1 MATDPFVH
9 LRVAS
14 GYSMMYGANQPDE
27 LVAAAAGYG
36 MDALALTDRD
46 GLSGAVRFV
55 QACTTAGIHPIV
67 GVDLAVL
74 PLDGLPTAGRG
85 RRTPARGGTERDPRL
100 PRLTV
105 LARPDGGWA
114 ALCRLISAVHAA
126 GERAT
131 PIATTDLI
139 CDHAAG
145 GDLVVLAGADAEIG
159 RAIARKDRSAAV
171 RWLTEWRR
179 RLPPGGFVIGVE
191 HHLRAGHGPGSGS
204 FAARLQSL
212 AEAEGVPSVL
222 SNAVR
227 MTTPDRAPVLDILDA
242 SRRLVPL
249 AGHNVDR
256 STAECWLKPGVA
268 MHLVA
273 DDLARRG
280 GGDAGALLARTRA
293 LAETCRLDAA
303 ADLGIG
309 IVHLPELGAGRAGD
323 NGTLPGTATG
333 TAAAADAAATLL
345 HRCRA
350 GIPRRWANPPA
361 EVADRL
367 AEELAVV
374 ARHGFETYFLTV
386 ADIVDSIRAR
396 GVRCAARGSGAGS
409 LINYL
414 LGISGVDPIE
424 HDLVFE
430 RFLSPLRHEL
440 PDIDLD
446 VESARRPEIYD
457 MIIDDYGTDRVACV
471 AMVETYR
478 VRHAVRDVGAALS
491 LPPAEVDA
499 IAKAF
504 PHLRASRARSALAEL
519 PELRAAGLADS
530 RLELFF
536 RLVEGLDGLPRHL
549 ALHPCGIVLSDR
561 TLLDRTPV
569 QNSHQNYPLSQ
580 FDKDDVEAMGLL
592 KLDVL
597 GIRMQSAMAHA
608 VAEIDRTCDERIDLD
623 ALPHDD
629 EATFELVRSTETLG
643 CFQIESPGQRELIG
657 KFAPETFADLIIDIS
672 LFRPGPVKSDMVRPF
687 LEARQGWAEA
697 HYLHPDLREVLAETF
712 GVVVFHEQVMRII
725 ATVAGCS
732 VAVGDAAR
740 RKLGTPEGQEE
751 VRTWFVDRAR
761 QRDYP
766 EEVIT
771 RVWQVLAA
779 FGSFGFCKAHAA
791 AFALPTYQ
799 SAWLKAHYPAH
810 FLAGVLTHDPGMYPK
825 RLLLEEARRR
835 GVRVLGPDVN
845 ASDDRYRA
853 EALPDGGWGLRV
865 GLADLLGIDS
875 EELARIVAG
884 QPFDSLTDFW
894 RRARPDQPTAER
906 LVVAGAFDELYGI
919 NIARVPGR
927 RNRRDL
933 MLAVADLHRAD
944 RAHRKAGHGPGQPS
958 LELAGAAV
966 TDPMGFPT
974 DVPLSGLPE
983 MSDTDRVRAE
993 LDVLGLDISRHVVDF
1008 HRPMLDAIGV
1018 TRAADLLRQRNQSE
1032 VLVAGV
1038 KVATQTPPVRSG
1050 QRVVFLTLDDAS
1062 GPADAAFFAN
1072 AADWVGTVFA
1082 GWLLLVRGVVRR
1094 SGPRGISLR
1103 ATGCWDL
1110 PALDAIWRETL
1121 RTGTRADAAAAVRAV
1136 LEGPAPGAGEG
1147 DGGPGV
1153 NRVLVHASGFTQSAY
1168 ADVRTAGSVEPRRN
1182 LWHASPG
1189 SSGPTA
1195 GGGSGMRTTGRG
1207 W

>member
-14 GYSMMYGANQPDE
+14 GYSLMYGANQPAD
-27 LVAAAAGYG
+27 LVTAAAEYG

-46 GLSGAVRFV
+46 GVSGAVRFV
-55 QACTTAGIHPIV
+55 QACTTAGIDPIV

-74 PLDGLPTAGRG
+74 PLDGLPTSSRG
-85 RRTPARGGTERDPRL
+85 RRTPARGGAERDPRL
-100 PRLTV
+100 PRMTV

-126 GERAT
+126 GQRNI

-139 CDHAAG
+139 CDHASG

-159 RAIARKDRSAAV
+159 RAVARKDRSAAV

-179 RLPPGGFVIGVE
+179 RLPQDSFVIGVE
-191 HHLRAGHGPGSGS
+191 HHLRAGHGPGSGA

-212 AEAEGVPSVL
+212 AEAEGIPSVL

-227 MTTPDRAPVLDILDA
+227 MTTPDRAPVVDILDA

-293 LAETCRLDAA
+293 LADRCRLDAA

-309 IVHLPELGAGRAGD
+309 IVHLPELGAGRATGD
-323 NGTLPGTATG
+323 AGG
-333 TAAAADAAATLL
+333 ADAAESLAQ
-345 HRCRA
+345 RCRA
-350 GIPRRWANPPA
+350 GISRRWADPPPGVS
-361 EVADRL
+361 ERL
-367 AEELAVV
+367 ADELAVV

-414 LGISGVDPIE
+414 LGVSGVDPIE

-519 PELRAAGLADS
+519 PELRAAGLADG
-530 RLELFF
+530 RLDLFF

-569 QNSHQNYPLSQ
+569 QTSHQDYPLSQ

-608 VAEIDRTCDERIDLD
+608 VAEIERTCGERVELD
-623 ALPHDD
+623 ALRHDD

-657 KFAPETFADLIIDIS
+657 KFAPETFGDLIIDIS

-687 LEARQGWAEA
+687 LEARQGWTEA
-697 HYLHPDLREVLAETF
+697 QYLHPDLREVLDETY

-725 ATVAGCS
+725 AIFAGCS
-732 VAVGDAAR
+732 VATGDAAR
-740 RKLGTPEGQEE
+740 RKLGTPEGQEQ
-751 VRTWFVDRAR
+751 VRTWFISRAR
-761 QRDYP
+761 QRDYS
-766 EEVIT
+766 EEVIA

-825 RLLLEEARRR
+825 RLLLEEARRH

-845 ASDDRYRA
+845 ASDDHYRA
-853 EALPDGGWGLRV
+853 ERLPDGGWGLRI

-875 EELARIVAG
+875 EELARIIAG
-884 QPFDSLTDFW
+884 RPFESLTDFW

-906 LVVAGAFDELYGI
+906 LVVAGAFDEMYGI

-933 MLAVADLHRAD
+933 MLAVADLHRAE
-944 RAHRKAGHGPGQPS
+944 RAHRKAGHGPGQPA
-958 LELAGAAV
+958 LELLGAAV

-1082 GWLLLVRGVVRR
+1082 GWLLVVRGVVRR

-1103 ATGCWDL
+1103 ATGCWDMA
-1110 PALDAIWRETL
+1110 ALDAVWRENL
-1121 RTGTRADAAAAVRAV
+1121 RTGSEAEAAAAVRAV
-1136 LEGPAPGAGEG
+1136 LDAPAPGSGEE
-1147 DGGPGV
+1147 PGV

-1195 GGGSGMRTTGRG
+1195 GSATRTTAGG
-1207 W
+1207 WG